1 MKPTDL
7 FYFLFKLEY
16 SDIIPACGIV
26 AWYNNTLKNNNI
38 FFFIYTYFIN
48 LYFIF
53 HRNSIILITFRVLQS
68 PYNGTPGHFPCMSS

>member
-38 FFFIYTYFIN
+38 FFFY
-48 LYFIF
+48 LYIF
-53 HRNSIILITFRVLQS
+53 YKLVFYLS
-68 PYNGTPGHFPCMSS
+68 P